1 MKLLE
6 IFKRTAPAA
15 HPDSTV
21 FVREIKHICS
31 GPWHQYDVLLAAQ
44 GYGWDTMKEWA
55 DFMSDADLEHIS
67 QVTISCFGEK
77 ENEITKS
84 YIDNGRKCQ
93 NTPELEAEMG
103 LLSVAGISK
112 ALKSPTKIV
121 WINQTQVLRL
131 FTLVEDE
138 LQIKKYVETICHAFC
153 ASLKRR

>member
-6 IFKRTAPAA
+6 IFKGPASAA
-15 HPDSTV
+15 HPNSTA
-21 FVREIKHICS
+21 FAREIKHICS
-31 GPWHQYDVLLAAQ
+31 GPWHQYDILLATQ

-67 QVTISCFGEK
+67 QVTTSCFGEK

-121 WINQTQVLRL
+121 WINQTRVLRL

-138 LQIKKYVETICHAFC
+138 LQIKKYVETYM
-153 ASLKRR
+153 LKYYDRLK